1 MHREP
6 LALVM
11 VDVDHFKRYNDGL
24 GHQAGDALLRR
35 VAAILTAAVHGV
47 DEMAARYG
55 GEEFVLVLPGVG
67 LDEAVARA
75 EAVRGEVERSAAG
88 GGPASTLSMGVA
100 VAWPPAGDVA
110 GLLGAADG
118 ALYRAKREGRNRVC
132 VASGGA
138 A

>member
-88 GGPASTLSMGVA
+88 
-100 VAWPPAGDVA
+100 DVA